1 MAKVPMA
8 DLDLSILDKTQW
20 RNAGRVPLAGDASS
34 RRYVRLTQEESS
46 AILMLDPAP
55 ANVRQF
61 LKVGQILK
69 EYGFSAPDILEDA
82 ADRGMLILEDFGD
95 DIFAKIIEQNPSRE
109 GELYKLAVDFLI
121 DLTKREK
128 PYDLPYFSQS
138 YVLDQNAAFLDFYV
152 PDILGHP
159 LADNARFFFHQI
171 WRELLKLIEDDPEV
185 FLYRDFHAENL
196 VLLDSREGL
205 AQLGLLDFQDAMCG
219 PAAYDLAS
227 LLQDVRR
234 QITPA
239 VAQSM
244 TSYYAS
250 ETNINETALKQRIA
264 ILGAHRCL
272 RILGVFTRLAKE
284 QGKSR
289 YIALL
294 PRVIGHLNDNL
305 AHPDLL
311 ALKHWIKVT
320 LGAHQGDVQL

>member
-1 MAKVPMA
+1 MA
-8 DLDLSILDKTQW
+8 DVDLSVLSKTQW
-20 RNAGRVPLAGDASS
+20 RNADQIQLAGDASS
-34 RRYVRLTQEESS
+34 RSYIRLEQKEHP
-46 AILMLDPAP
+46 AIMMFDPDP

-61 LKVGQILK
+61 LKVAHLLK
-69 EYGFSAPDILEDA
+69 DYGFSSPNILHEE
-82 ADRGMLILEDFGD
+82 ADKGVLILEDFGND
-95 DIFAKIIEQNPSRE
+95 LFARIIEQDPSRE
-109 GELYKLAVDFLI
+109 EALYTLAVDFLI
-121 DLTKREK
+121 TLTKREK

-138 YVLDQNAAFLDFYV
+138 YVLDQNAAFLDYYV
-152 PDILGHP
+152 PDILGQP

-171 WRELLKLIEDDPEV
+171 WRELLKLIEGDPEV

-196 VLLDSREGL
+196 VLLENREGL

-227 LLQDVRR
+227 LFQDVRR
-234 QITPA
+234 QVTPA
-239 VAQSM
+239 VAQRL

-250 ETNINETALKQRIA
+250 ETNSDEVALKRSIA

-272 RILGVFTRLAKE
+272 RILGGFTRLAKE
-284 QGKSR
+284 QGKNR

-320 LGAHQGDVQL
+320 LGAQQGEVQL